1 MKKYLLLICF
11 CIIILKSQAQIVF
24 CPPGAEWHYSFTRG
38 FPSQNIFY
46 NEKIYY
52 KNDTVINS
60 QTFKVLKH
68 SMALWSDCFD
78 NNTTSLTL
86 IKQNGDTVFFR
97 NALTKHQWQILYNF
111 AALAGQSWTNTLTS
125 GSSSLS
131 YTILVDGVGT
141 IQSNGTNLKQLA
153 VKYNGVP
160 SMIHERLGS
169 NQFLFNFYYSNCDG
183 YYFRQRLC
191 YKDNAFSQI
200 QFTNLSCDYN
210 TLSLNE
216 NEKNNYDLNL
226 FPNPGKDFLNISF
239 TSAKNTSNYK
249 IKILDMIGKVQLIDE
264 LHHSNQKTHLLNIYA
279 LEKGIY
285 FLQFWEEEKLV
296 LVEKIVKD

>member
-1 MKKYLLLICF
+1 MKKYLLLICC
-11 CIIILKSQAQIVF
+11 CIIFLKNQAQIVF
-24 CPPGAEWHYSFTRG
+24 CPPGAEWHYSFTSG

-78 NNTTSLTL
+78 NNTNSLTL

-97 NALTKHQWQILYNF
+97 NALTLHQWQILYNF
-111 AALAGQSWTNTLTS
+111 AALPGQSWINTLTS

-131 YTILVDGVGT
+131 YTVLVDGVGT

-191 YKDNAFSQI
+191 YKDNAFSQL

-216 NEKNNYDLNL
+216 NEKNNYNLNL
-226 FPNPGKDFLNISF
+226 FPNPATDFLNISF
-239 TSAKNTSNYK
+239 TSAKNTNFK
-249 IKILDMIGKVQLIDE
+249 IKIVDRIGKILLTDE
-264 LHHSNQKTHLLNIYA
+264 LENSNKKTHLLNIKP
-279 LEKGIY
+279 LEQGIY

-296 LVEKIVKD
+296 MTEKIVKD